1 MTDVCFCPDCII
13 YPPLVVA
20 RPGSRVRSIEN
31 IYLNSGHN
39 ENKQAILVSTKV
51 SCNVCRYDTTR
62 SRFREIPLTALT
74 ITVAGFV
81 GHSYLVHT
89 LNTDNRTVED
99 GVDIEIMF
107 KTRHSEGDKQ
117 LPVSWS
123 SLHSSYILNVQASC
137 CWLGRRGRCS

>member
-1 MTDVCFCPDCII
+1 M
-13 YPPLVVA
+13 LV
-20 RPGSRVRSIEN
+20 
-31 IYLNSGHN
+31 
-39 ENKQAILVSTKV
+39 
-51 SCNVCRYDTTR
+51 
-62 SRFREIPLTALT
+62 FREVQLTALT

-117 LPVSWS
+117 LPVIVG
-123 SLHSSYILNVQASC
+123 LLFT
-137 CWLGRRGRCS
+137 